1 MVVICDIS
9 AWQYWRTPPV
19 VREGWLDAALLDQM
33 LSAAS
38 LDREILKPLRANA
51 REAERLIRW
60 RLLADLKGLSLPVHV
75 MVDVRESRHASEIL
89 RVHEYPRNL
98 PADMLV
104 DLGNG
109 LYVMPPEL
117 SASLGMRKTDVVT
130 MAKRMFEACGLFSI
144 IPSNPRI
151 QLVLNDL
158 LSRGV
163 LAALSSRGD
172 GIYGYSDSNGRRQG
186 FLDQEGEA
194 LPWSPTFDRTA
205 RLTDMW
211 KRAPLTSTDAIAASL
226 DRLEG
231 VRGLPM
237 ARRALAL
244 ARDGA
249 ASPEEVRAY
258 LLLCS
263 GWRVGGESW
272 GTPDLNRRVDFTP
285 EARLLARRSFAVAD
299 CLWMEPKVDL
309 EVQGMAFHA
318 DDQGFLVAS
327 GRRTALESMG
337 YTVLE
342 INHEQMADLE
352 KFDAMLPSMAR
363 AVGYPLQPRTGAFL
377 QRRDKLHRALF
388 GLPYDP
394 Q

>member
-38 LDREILKPLRANA
+38 SDREILKPLRANA

-117 SASLGMRKTDVVT
+117 SASLSMRKTDVVA

-163 LAALSSRGD
+163 LAASSSRGD

-263 GWRVGGESW
+263 GWRVGGE
-272 GTPDLNRRVDFTP
+272 
-285 EARLLARRSFAVAD
+285 LARRSFAVAD

-352 KFDAMLPSMAR
+352 KFDAMLPSMAC

-388 GLPYDP
+388 RLPYDP

>member
-38 LDREILKPLRANA
+38 SDREILKPLRANA

-117 SASLGMRKTDVVT
+117 SASLSMRKTDVVT

-158 LSRGV
+158 LSGGV
-163 LAALSSRGD
+163 LAASSSRGD

-211 KRAPLTSTDAIAASL
+211 KRAPLTSTDAITAIPIWRSITSRWPILKSSMLCCPRWHAPWDTRSSLERARFCSAATSFIVRCLGFPSTPNRAQKTCARHPAPACMLL
-226 DRLEG
+226 DG
-231 VRGLPM
+231 
-237 ARRALAL
+237 
-244 ARDGA
+244 
-249 ASPEEVRAY
+249 
-258 LLLCS
+258 
-263 GWRVGGESW
+263 
-272 GTPDLNRRVDFTP
+272 
-285 EARLLARRSFAVAD
+285 
-299 CLWMEPKVDL
+299 
-309 EVQGMAFHA
+309 
-318 DDQGFLVAS
+318 
-327 GRRTALESMG
+327 
-337 YTVLE
+337 
-342 INHEQMADLE
+342 
-352 KFDAMLPSMAR
+352 
-363 AVGYPLQPRTGAFL
+363 
-377 QRRDKLHRALF
+377 DKR
-388 GLPYDP
+388 
-394 Q
+394 